1 MKNKARRIVSV
12 ICALAMCAAM
22 VPAVFAD
29 SETVNATSNA
39 ASSSV
44 TDTSS
49 SDTTKDS
56 AADTTTG
63 TASGSTS
70 GPATA
75 PGTDTGTDTSA
86 DTSTDATTD
95 TSTDTSTDSLKDTVL
110 DTNADTT
117 ADTTTDGTVT
127 EGSTAPGSSPLPGET
142 TPSDTPDD
150 TSNADAGTDTPDSPL
165 NGTGVTILKSGA
177 ADTVFNIGEDQV
189 LMISGQD
196 QADNE
201 PIIFKNCT
209 FNLSGGTVKISGN
222 QDGILYNNGETV
234 TKLFISGSV
243 QFDNCRFVTAEGAAK
258 TTSAGYDAAIYF
270 FSGDIVLNGCELSA
284 EGYNGQFLGLY
295 GSSGSVTFNDSNIS
309 TVGNKNGWSYA
320 MYAGSVL
327 KLNRSTMTAAGSS
340 TDSGN
345 INVFYSG
352 DNRTGYDAIYFTD
365 STIDFSDNKAG
376 SFAINNVNIHVN
388 NSDIIVD
395 NNLGNACNSGYWI
408 VTNGSSITMNGNRGG
423 HALSC
428 IGFEMSDSKLEILHN
443 GYAGVYI
450 QSKDSSLT
458 NCTVDIRC
466 NGEKM
471 LSYSAGDVWLN
482 GHTLTVSGGTSNAQE
497 GSPWLGAVGRKGSL
511 ITTGTTSV
519 VAYDLNNN
527 AVDNLKSNTAA
538 CFGQAQLTLNSEADQ
553 HTLLLNPFM
562 ESDYARGN
570 AENSASSNDA
580 DLFKTDV
587 MGNGVDPLPVFA
599 TDEEKTAYIL
609 GGITAKIGTLTT
621 AQLAHH
627 KYDWTA
633 GTVKYEATVNTY
645 GAMAYPC
652 VDVCGSYITHT
663 GEHPNSFNCAGTY
676 VYAPLVGL
684 HFESNLPAAADPE
697 TDAAIG
703 MPDDQTQ
710 ISYNAA
716 ATAPAAA
723 PTLSLA
729 NGDEYAF
736 TGWYTDPE
744 CTQPFDFNTALTDNW
759 TIVYAGWEKVPE
771 TPPTVTV
778 PSTPTPD
785 EHPDI
790 AEGIA
795 NGTWGGTPTPTPT
808 AQTTAIPQTSDD
820 LPLGLLI
827 VVAIAAAGAVCGLVV
842 LRKRSKQ

>member
-22 VPAVFAD
+22 VPAVFAE
-29 SETVNATSNA
+29 SETVNTTSSA

-70 GPATA
+70 DPDTA

-95 TSTDTSTDSLKDTVL
+95 TSTDTSTDSLKDTAL
-110 DTNADTT
+110 DTNIDTT
-117 ADTTTDGTVT
+117 ADTTTDGTAT

-142 TPSDTPDD
+142 TPSDTPDG
-150 TSNADAGTDTPDSPL
+150 TSNAGAGTDTPDSPL
-165 NGTGVTILKSGA
+165 NETGVTILKSGA
-177 ADTVFNIGEDQV
+177 EGTVFNIGEEQV

-196 QADNE
+196 QPDNE

-222 QDGILYNNGETV
+222 QEEISYNNGETV
-234 TKLFISGSV
+234 TKLFISGNV

-270 FSGDIVLNGCELSA
+270 FSGNIVLNRCNLSA

-320 MYAGSVL
+320 MYGGSVL
-327 KLNRSTMTAAGSS
+327 KLNRSTMTATGSS

-352 DNRTGYDAIYFTD
+352 DNRTGYDAIFFKD
-365 STIDFSDNKAG
+365 STINFSDNKAG
-376 SFAINNVNIHVN
+376 GFAINNVNIHVN
-388 NSDIIVD
+388 NSDIIVN

-408 VTNGSSITMNGNRGG
+408 VTNDSSITMNGNRGG

-428 IGFEMSDSKLEILHN
+428 IGFEMSGSKLEILHN

-450 QSKDSSLT
+450 QSKDSTLT

-466 NGEKM
+466 NGERL
-471 LSYSAGDVWLN
+471 LSYTAGDLWLQ
-482 GHTLTVSGGTSNAQE
+482 GHALTVSGGTSNAQE

-538 CFGQAQLTLNSEADQ
+538 CFGQAQLALNSETDQ

-562 ESDYARGN
+562 ESGYARGN
-570 AENSASSNDA
+570 AESASNNDA
-580 DLFKTDV
+580 DLFETDV
-587 MGNGVDPLPVFA
+587 RGNGVYPLPVFA

-609 GGITAKIGTLTT
+609 GGTTAKIGTLTT

-627 KYDWTA
+627 KYDWAA
-633 GTVKYEATVNTY
+633 GTIKYEATADTY
-645 GAMAYPC
+645 GALAYPC
-652 VDVCGSYITHT
+652 VDVCGSYVNHT
-663 GEHPNSFNCAGTY
+663 SEHSNSFDCAGTY

-716 ATAPAAA
+716 ATAPDAA
-723 PTLSLA
+723 PSLSLA

-795 NGTWGGTPTPTPT
+795 NGTWGGTPTPTPS
-808 AQTTAIPQTSDD
+808 AQTTVIPQTSDS
-820 LPLGLLI
+820 LPLGMLI
-827 VVAIAAAGAVCGLVV
+827 VVAVAAAGAVVVLLV
-842 LRKRSKQ
+842 LRKRRSR

>member
-22 VPAVFAD
+22 VPAVFAE
-29 SETVNATSNA
+29 SETVNTTSSA

-70 GPATA
+70 DPDTA

-95 TSTDTSTDSLKDTVL
+95 TSTDTSTDSLKDTAL
-110 DTNADTT
+110 DTNIDTT
-117 ADTTTDGTVT
+117 ADTTTDGTAT

-142 TPSDTPDD
+142 TPSDTPDG
-150 TSNADAGTDTPDSPL
+150 TSNADAGTDTPDFLL
-165 NGTGVTILKSGA
+165 NETGVTILKSGA
-177 ADTVFNIGEDQV
+177 EDTVFNIGEEQV

-196 QADNE
+196 QPDNE

-222 QDGILYNNGETV
+222 QEEISYNNGETV
-234 TKLFISGSV
+234 TKLFISGNV

-270 FSGDIVLNGCELSA
+270 FSGNIVLNRCNLSA

-295 GSSGSVTFNDSNIS
+295 GSDGSVTFNDSNIS

-320 MYAGSVL
+320 MYGGSVL
-327 KLNRSTMTAAGSS
+327 KLNRSTMTATGSS

-352 DNRTGYDAIYFTD
+352 DNRTGYDAIFFKD
-365 STIDFSDNKAG
+365 STIDFSDNQAG
-376 SFAINNVNIHVN
+376 GFAINNVNIHVD
-388 NSDIIVD
+388 NSDIIVN

-423 HALSC
+423 HGLSC
-428 IGFEMSDSKLEILHN
+428 IGFEMSDSKLEVLHN

-450 QSKDSSLT
+450 QSKDSTLT

-466 NGEKM
+466 NGERL
-471 LSYSAGDVWLN
+471 LSYTAGDLWLQ
-482 GHTLTVSGGTSNAQE
+482 GHALTVSGGTSNAQE

-538 CFGQAQLTLNSEADQ
+538 CFGQAQLALNSETDQ

-562 ESDYARGN
+562 ESGYARGN
-570 AENSASSNDA
+570 AESASNNDA
-580 DLFKTDV
+580 DLFETDV
-587 MGNGVDPLPVFA
+587 MENGVDPLPVFA

-609 GGITAKIGTLTT
+609 GGTTAKIGTLTT

-627 KYDWTA
+627 KYDWAA
-633 GTVKYEATVNTY
+633 GTIKYEATADTY
-645 GAMAYPC
+645 GALAYPC
-652 VDVCGSYITHT
+652 VDVCGSYVNHT
-663 GEHPNSFNCAGTY
+663 SEHSNSFDCAGTY

-716 ATAPAAA
+716 ATAPDAA
-723 PTLSLA
+723 PSLSLA

-795 NGTWGGTPTPTPT
+795 NGTWGGTPTPTPS
-808 AQTTAIPQTSDD
+808 AQTTVIPQTSDS
-820 LPLGLLI
+820 LPLGMLI
-827 VVAIAAAGAVCGLVV
+827 VVAVAAAGAVVVLLV
-842 LRKRSKQ
+842 LRKRRSR

>member
-22 VPAVFAD
+22 VPAVFAE
-29 SETVNATSNA
+29 SETVNTTSNA

-70 GPATA
+70 DPDTA

-95 TSTDTSTDSLKDTVL
+95 TSTDTSTDSLKDTAL

-142 TPSDTPDD
+142 TPSDTPDG

-165 NGTGVTILKSGA
+165 NETGVTILKKGA
-177 ADTVFNIGEDQV
+177 ADTVFHIGEDQV
-189 LMISGQD
+189 LMISGQEQEND
-196 QADNE
+196 S
-201 PIIFKNCT
+201 PIVFKNCT

-222 QDGILYNNGETV
+222 QEEISYNNGDTV
-234 TKLFISGSV
+234 TKLFISGNV
-243 QFDNCRFVTAEGAAK
+243 QFDNCRFVTAEGATK

-327 KLNRSTMTAAGSS
+327 KLNRSTMTATGSS
-340 TDSGN
+340 TDIGN

-365 STIDFSDNKAG
+365 STINFSDNKAG
-376 SFAINNVNIHVN
+376 GFAINNVNIHVD
-388 NSDIIVD
+388 NSDIIVN

-408 VTNGSSITMNGNRGG
+408 VTNDSSITMNGNRGG

-450 QSKDSSLT
+450 QSKDSTLT

-466 NGEKM
+466 NGEKL

-511 ITTGTTSV
+511 TTTGTTSV

-538 CFGQAQLTLNSEADQ
+538 CFGQAQLALNGETDR

-580 DLFKTDV
+580 DLFADDHVVTS
-587 MGNGVDPLPVFA
+587 
-599 TDEEKTAYIL
+599 DEQTGITYDRNYII
-609 GGITAKIGTLTT
+609 GGTTAKIGTLTT
-621 AQLAHH
+621 AQLSHH
-627 KYDWTA
+627 KYDWDNGEVTA
-633 GTVKYEATVNTY
+633 QATVATY
-645 GAMAYPC
+645 GVMRYACTDICTDYA
-652 VDVCGSYITHT
+652 SHT

-697 TDAAIG
+697 TDAATG

-795 NGTWGGTPTPTPT
+795 NGTWGGTPTPTPS
-808 AQTTAIPQTSDD
+808 AQTTVIPQTSDS
-820 LPLGLLI
+820 LPLGMLI
-827 VVAIAAAGAVCGLVV
+827 VVAVAAAGAVVVLLV
-842 LRKRSKQ
+842 LRKRRSR